1 MTKTDHSRQFIMIH
15 LRLKMSK
22 QISKSD
28 KERWPDSQGS
38 QEETTGKHGSK
49 AHCHRMHSSHKF
61 ASESSL
67 SSIATATGKRL
78 DQATSKPHFQDGM
91 TQPRGTTCYHIWVKV
106 KRYPRKPPRIPTL
119 SVSFIRSWPA
129 GDATVPPCPKPP
141 TDGHFLLWKTL
152 SCRSLFQQQE
162 IKASLT

>member
-1 MTKTDHSRQFIMIH
+1 
-15 LRLKMSK
+15 
-22 QISKSD
+22 
-28 KERWPDSQGS
+28 
-38 QEETTGKHGSK
+38 
-49 AHCHRMHSSHKF
+49 MHSSHKF

-141 TDGHFLLWKTL
+141 TDGHFFPWKRP
-152 SCRSLFQQQE
+152 SCHVTVSAARDQSFSNLKHAEPLRAISCGFAQVVAHSAVVSVVTVLAPSQ
-162 IKASLT
+162 A